1 MGALTSWSG
10 YFLSSAPPDA
20 HLSNSRLAHDFHEH
34 GFDFLELLLRLT
46 LRLRMTVIDCLEL
59 LLCLGFDRLELLLR
73 LGMTLVEGLALGIT
87 LASLSA
93 YPFVLVRPEIGIPD
107 LRVLYDLQVCVV
119 IPRHVLA
126 GSNFA
131 ICGFGLVQHPA
142 EKLPPQEDAN
152 GSDGVNAVMA
162 LQQTLSST
170 HPHIRTFSTLRNIT
184 KNSTKVSHYES
195 GVTLSTGLEQ

>member
-1 MGALTSWSG
+1 
-10 YFLSSAPPDA
+10 
-20 HLSNSRLAHDFHEH
+20 
-34 GFDFLELLLRLT
+34 
-46 LRLRMTVIDCLEL
+46 MTVI
-59 LLCLGFDRLELLLR
+59 DRLELLLR
-73 LGMTLVEGLALGIT
+73 LGMTLVDGLALGIT

-93 YPFVLVRPEIGIPD
+93 YRFVLVRPEIGIPD

-131 ICGFGLVQHPA
+131 ICGFCLVQHPA

-170 HPHIRTFSTLRNIT
+170 HPHMRTFSTLRNIT

-195 GVTLSTGLEQ
+195 GVTLSTG